1 MKKWICGECGTENEK
16 EYVYC
21 KNCGA
26 KSVSEQE
33 GRDCK
38 TDYGFKNNPNFTH
51 KKFFY
56 DTPNGENPNFS
67 HQGSSFVNNGYNSQ
81 YQGFNPEESP
91 QIESIGGIPTDEIA
105 LFIGNKSDSVLPKFA
120 KMELTGTKSSWCWP
134 AAVLGFIF
142 GPMGSAIWFF
152 YRKIYKAAL
161 LLLLI
166 GAVLSISLTAFTCS
180 DTADKLNKLLISFN
194 ITNSAVISENSGSE
208 ETVSERIADDIEY
221 IANVA
226 TCVLTGLFGFY
237 IYRNHTVKKIREYRE
252 YHSDPRYY
260 RMGIKA
266 VGGTSG
272 GMCALG
278 IAAFIAVQMI
288 SGFFIICAS
297 FAAFK

>member
-1 MKKWICGECGTENEK
+1 MEKWICGECGTENEK

-26 KSVSEQE
+26 KSVSAQE
-33 GRDCK
+33 SRDGK
-38 TDYGFKNNPNFTH
+38 ADYGFKSNPNFTH
-51 KKFFY
+51 TKNFY

-67 HQGSSFVNNGYNSQ
+67 HQGSPFVNNGYNNRC
-81 YQGFNPEESP
+81 QGFESEEEP

-105 LFIGNKSDSVLPKFA
+105 LFIGNKSDSILPKFA
-120 KMELTGTKSSWCWP
+120 KMELAGTKASWCWP

-152 YRKIYKAAL
+152 YRKMYKAAL
-161 LLLLI
+161 VLLLI

-180 DTADKLNKLLISFN
+180 GTADKLNKLISSFN
-194 ITNSAVISENSGSE
+194 ITNSEIK

-221 IANVA
+221 IENVV

-272 GMCALG
+272 GMCAVG
-278 IAAFIAVQMI
+278 IAAFIAVQAI
-288 SGFFIICAS
+288 SGFFVICAS